1 MGGDWMF
8 VGKFQNSIDSK
19 SRIIVPAKFRDELD
33 GSCVIAKSLDRC
45 LTIYPRDQWEK
56 FVSEKLEVLP
66 TGNPQ
71 ARKLRRHFY
80 SSAAEC
86 DVDKQGRI
94 TVPQELKDYAGIEK
108 DLITVGSYNTIEV
121 WSKEYWKAEID
132 PDTGELMNASDVAEG
147 MEQYGF

>member
-1 MGGDWMF
+1 M
-8 VGKFQNSIDSK
+8 
-19 SRIIVPAKFRDELD
+19 
-33 GSCVIAKSLDRC
+33 
-45 LTIYPRDQWEK
+45 
-56 FVSEKLEVLP
+56 
-66 TGNPQ
+66 
-71 ARKLRRHFY
+71 
-80 SSAAEC
+80 
-86 DVDKQGRI
+86 DKQGRI